1 VRSIV
6 YFEGRWTE
14 GNPPVMGPMDQSFWM
29 ATQVFDGGRVFDG
42 LAPDLEK
49 HCARAVAS
57 ARYMG
62 LRPKESAEEVL
73 DIALKTA
80 RMFDGATALYVRPT
94 FWAVGGFMHP
104 EPTPESTRFLM
115 AVHEAPLPDPPEGF
129 STGLSSYRRP
139 DPRTAP
145 TKAKASALYPTTG
158 MAFDEGE
165 RKGYDNPVML
175 DVEGNVAEFAGS
187 NLFIVKEGVALTPV
201 PNDTFLNGITKARVM
216 GLLRDAGVQV
226 VERSLTYDEVLDADE
241 IFSTGNYQ
249 KVTPCTRI
257 EQRGLQPGPV
267 YRRARELYFQ
277 WAREKGLR
285 V

>member
-1 VRSIV
+1 MRSII
-6 YFEGRWTE
+6 YHEGHFTE

-42 LAPDLEK
+42 LAPDLDK

-57 ARYMG
+57 ARYLGMD
-62 LRPKESAEEVL
+62 PKQSPEEVL
-73 DIALKTA
+73 DIALRTA
-80 RMFDGATALYVRPT
+80 RMFDGRCALYVRPT
-94 FWAVGGFMHP
+94 FWAEGGFMYP
-104 EPTPESTRFLM
+104 DPATTKFLM
-115 AVHEAPLPDPPEGF
+115 AIHESPMADPPSGF
-129 STGLSSYRRP
+129 STCLSTFRRP

-158 MAFDEGE
+158 MAFAEAE
-165 RKGYDNPVML
+165 AKGFSNPVML
-175 DVEGNVAEFAGS
+175 DHEGNVAEFAGS
-187 NLFIVKEGVALTPV
+187 NLFIVRDGEVATPV

-216 GLLRDAGVQV
+216 GLLGDAGVNV
-226 VERSLTYDEVLDADE
+226 VERTLRWEDVHGADE

-257 EQRGLQPGPV
+257 EQRDLQPGPV
-267 YRRARELYFQ
+267 FRKARDSYFR
-277 WAREKGLR
+277 WAREQGLR